1 MAQTFLPG
9 VRNWN
14 TSVSRRDIEV
24 FDPQARQSCLHDT
37 WQLYDIIHP
46 KIVVSHLKLSINGA
60 VPQIG
65 QYNPAKKHL
74 WNYEVCSTRH
84 KHIVMNLILH
94 SICTS
99 FQSLQCQSR
108 IERKSLPNRIQN
120 FDSNVVLRAM
130 VMFRE
135 LTLNKVRHC
144 RSTPYELAFMSIIV
158 WKEMYS
164 TYRWQTA
171 NYLKPS
177 LTWNRAETGSNIRQP
192 CSQGRVVF
200 HRHLG
205 KREDPGDEVDSNPG
219 GQPGGLTGDTLRLF
233 VGSSGFPCCRCRGS
247 GGVGWRFHNT
257 FTSTSW
263 WHG

>member
-120 FDSNVVLRAM
+120 FDSNVVLRTM

-177 LTWNRAETGSNIRQP
+177 VTWNRAETGSKIRQP
-192 CSQGRVVF
+192 RSQGRLVF

-205 KREDPGDEVDSNPG
+205 KRDRKSV
-219 GQPGGLTGDTLRLF
+219 
-233 VGSSGFPCCRCRGS
+233 V
-247 GGVGWRFHNT
+247 
-257 FTSTSW
+257 
-263 WHG
+263 